1 MQLFLQ
7 GLVPLPL
14 REKVSARKS
23 DIWSCELRF
32 NSGDRLFV
40 KAPSGT
46 GKTTLIHILYG
57 LRADYEGSVLWGN
70 EQLSKANPEVVSQ
83 LRKND
88 VSIVFQDMRLLPE
101 LTLGENLELKRQLT
115 GTVSEL
121 QLTDWLSRLGIADKK
136 NALANTLSYG
146 EQQRA
151 AIIRALLQP
160 FKWLLMDEP
169 FSHLDKANIEK
180 AIALIKEIVD
190 NNNAGMLLADLDD
203 NTYFPYS
210 QTLIL

>member
-160 FKWLLMDEP
+160 FKWLLMDKP